1 MTTPILTR
9 RQFVAKSA
17 TAAAAVALLPRTLR
31 AQSATN

>member
-17 TAAAAVALLPRTLR
+17 TAAAAMALLPRTLH
-31 AQSATN
+31 AQSPSD